1 MSSTASTLAEL
12 TNPDA
17 YSWRP
22 LRILSIYRLIIVATV
37 ALTFL
42 GAQNTSWI
50 QAIQTTLFFEVT
62 LGYLFLSVLACILAF
77 QKWPRFGWQVPAQAT
92 IDVIAIALL
101 IYAAGSLE
109 SGLGILMVVAIAGLS
124 MLMHTQAALFFAA
137 LASIL
142 LLSLQVLSHLQTG
155 KPGVGYTQAALLGMA
170 VFVTA
175 VLSSLLSRRA
185 RHNQALADQRGHDL
199 KSLEAL
205 NSHIVQRLPVGVV
218 AIDAERRVRLLN
230 NASWSLLG
238 RPANVNNVELQQLSG
253 RLATSLA
260 QWLRGR
266 PVAPQALLPQGPDI
280 ALRFRALGERGRMGS
295 LIFLENTTE
304 TRAAVQQAKL
314 ASLGQLSAN
323 IAHEIRN
330 PLSAISHAAQLLQE
344 SPDLTDS
351 DQRLLTI
358 ILNQSARLNELV
370 QSVLQM
376 SRRKPPQRHRIPLAD
391 FFSQLKRELRE
402 QQPHDDYRLDTHVM
416 PPGLSID
423 FDLDHLRQILGN
435 LCQNAIAHAGPGG
448 APLQISLH
456 ACRTGE
462 HDIIEVAD
470 NGKGISEE
478 AIPHLFEPFFTT
490 AGSGTGL
497 GLYLCQELCES
508 NDARL
513 MLIPQQTGACFRIE
527 CTNNEN

>member
-1 MSSTASTLAEL
+1 MSNATLTLAEM

-17 YSWRP
+17 YSWQP

-50 QAIQTTLFFEVT
+50 QAIQSTLFFEVT
-62 LGYLFLSVLACILAF
+62 LSYLILSVIASLLAF
-77 QKWPRFGWQVPAQAT
+77 QKWPRFSWQVHGQAS

-101 IYAAGSLE
+101 IYASGSLE

-124 MLMHTQAALFFAA
+124 ILMHTQAALFFAA

-170 VFVTA
+170 VFITA
-175 VLSSLLSRRA
+175 IICSLLARRA

-218 AIDAERRVRLLN
+218 AVDADHKVRLLN

-238 RPANVNNVELQQLSG
+238 RPDQVSNIELHQLST
-253 RLATSLA
+253 RLADSLA
-260 QWLRGR
+260 QWQQDR
-266 PVAPQALLPQGPDI
+266 PIATQPLLPQGPDI
-280 ALRFRALGERGRMGS
+280 ALRFRLLGERGRMGS
-295 LIFLENTTE
+295 LIFLENMTE

-344 SPDLTDS
+344 SPDLKES

-376 SRRKPPQRHRIPLAD
+376 SRRQPSKRQRISLKSFLP
-391 FFSQLKRELRE
+391 QLKRELRE
-402 QQPHDDYRLDTHVM
+402 QHPHDQYQLDLHID
-416 PPGLSID
+416 PAELSIA
-423 FDLDHLRQILGN
+423 FDLDHLRQILSN
-435 LCQNAIAHAGPGG
+435 LCQNAITHARPEIGPPHINLRAYRAHD
-448 APLQISLH
+448 
-456 ACRTGE
+456 RN
-462 HDIIEVAD
+462 IIEVAD
-470 NGKGISEE
+470 NGEGIGME
-478 AIPHLFEPFFTT
+478 AMPHVFEPFYTT
-490 AGSGTGL
+490 AGNGTGL

-513 MLIPQQTGACFRIE
+513 ILVPQQSGACFRIV